1 MRRSWFAVLVVLVT
15 RAAVAQDSTANPH
28 GPLRMPCAEC
38 HSSASW
44 RPAKISAD
52 FNHAKLGFPLVG
64 AHVQASCRS
73 CHAQLSFQG
82 TPRQCAACHT
92 DPHRGELGTGCER
105 CHTSRSFID
114 RSLLVSAHQLTAFP
128 LTGAHL
134 AADCESCHLPGVQG
148 KMTFVGVP
156 ADCYN
161 CHRQN
166 FATAT
171 NPDHGGFPT
180 NCVECHSTATW
191 LGANFNHQ
199 ATRFPLTGAH
209 LAVACN
215 VCHADKVYAGKSTA
229 CASCHQTDYNTTTD
243 PAHVPAQLASDCSQC
258 HTTVSW
264 TGATFNHS
272 TTKFPLTGAHI
283 PLDCNQC
290 HGDNVYAGKGTT
302 CVTCHLTDYNTTTN
316 PQHQAAQFPTDCVA
330 CHTTVTW
337 SGATFNHDG
346 PYFPIYSGTHQ
357 GKWTACTDCHTNPA
371 DFSTFTC
378 IACHAHSNQTQ
389 VDSDHK
395 SVKNYV
401 YDSNA
406 CYQCHRNGSA
416 G

>member
-1 MRRSWFAVLVVLVT
+1 VKRSAGLLPVALALLT
-15 RAAVAQDSTANPH
+15 RAAVGQDSTANPH
-28 GPLRMPCAEC
+28 GPLRIPCAEC
-38 HSSASW
+38 HSSGGW
-44 RPAKISAD
+44 RPAKIAAD
-52 FNHAKLGFPLVG
+52 FDHAKLGFTLVG

-73 CHAQLSFQG
+73 CHARLSFQG

-92 DPHRGELGTGCER
+92 DPHRGEVGPGCER

-114 RSLLVSAHQLTAFP
+114 RSLLVSAHELTAFP

-134 AADCESCHLPGVQG
+134 AADCESCHLPGAQG

-166 FATAT
+166 FATA

-180 NCVECHSTATW
+180 NCVECHTTATW

-215 VCHADKVYAGKSTA
+215 VCHADKVFAGKSTA
-229 CASCHQTDYNTTTD
+229 C
-243 PAHVPAQLASDCSQC
+243 
-258 HTTVSW
+258 VS
-264 TGATFNHS
+264 
-272 TTKFPLTGAHI
+272 
-283 PLDCNQC
+283 
-290 HGDNVYAGKGTT
+290 
-302 CVTCHLTDYNTTTN
+302 CHLTDYNATTS
-316 PQHQAAQFPTDCVA
+316 PQHQAAQFPTDCA
-330 CHTTVTW
+330 TCHTTVTW

-357 GKWTACTDCHTNPA
+357 GKWTACTDCHLNPA

-389 VDSDHK
+389 VDGDHK
-395 SVKNYV
+395 SVKNYT

-406 CYQCHRNGSA
+406 CYQCHRNGNA